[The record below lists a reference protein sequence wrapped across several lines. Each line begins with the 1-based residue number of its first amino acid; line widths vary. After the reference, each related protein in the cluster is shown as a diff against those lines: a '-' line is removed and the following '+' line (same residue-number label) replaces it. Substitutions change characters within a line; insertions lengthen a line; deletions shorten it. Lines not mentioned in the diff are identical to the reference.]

1 MHQDLRAIQEAK
13 QIAEA
18 WLAQM
23 GLKLKEAKTRIAH
36 TLTQEL
42 GTPGFDFLGFN
53 IRQHEQGKTRYRVGP
68 HGIKHFRTI
77 IVPSKATKQT
87 HRKALSQVIRSMRT
101 SPQVDLIR
109 RLNPIITGWAN
120 YQAIGT
126 AKGLHKMD
134 NVLYQQLKRW
144 ARRRHPKKHWK
155 WVAQKYWHTMG
166 KSRWVFS
173 TSQENGLAHHAR
185 RVIRQ
190 KPVRNGSP
198 FDGDW
203 RYWSSRLGRHPG
215 IPPTT
220 AYLLR
225 KQKGQCP
232 HCGLYFTTEA
242 LLERDHIIPV
252 AHGGSR
258 HRDNTQILHAH
269 CHDVKTAND
278 RAGCIQ

>member
-1 MHQDLRAIQEAK
+1 
-13 QIAEA
+13 
-18 WLAQM
+18 M
-23 GLKLKEAKTRIAH
+23 G
-36 TLTQEL
+36 
-42 GTPGFDFLGFN
+42 FC
-53 IRQHEQGKTRYRVGP
+53 V
-68 HGIKHFRTI
+68 
-77 IVPSKATKQT
+77 
-87 HRKALSQVIRSMRT
+87 RKSVDT
-101 SPQVDLIR
+101 SDLIR
-109 RLNPIITGWAN
+109 RLNPIITGWAH

-126 AKGLHKMD
+126 AKGFHKMD

-166 KSRWVFS
+166 KSKWVFS
-173 TSQENGLAHHAR
+173 TSQENVLAHHAR

-203 RYWSSRLGRHPG
+203 MYWSSRLGRHPG